1 MRKCFLTFLACPV
14 QEKKKNIKFLLAS
27 LKTATNSKISG
38 ITFFS
43 EQLLQSGGYPKAE
56 ASSLTSVIIRIFII
70 SYFIEAERNFFL
82 YFLHKKTSINCENL
96 QRSFQKC
103 CFDFQ
108 DLSIPKAI
116 HLVNYPFKR
125 KFANAEEGWVALPFV
140 WKQQGRGSAL
150 KQTFINPCPDSAFL
164 KKFGYGSWVRFIRAI
179 FAAFYTQI
187 CVSCYVSYAI

>member
-1 MRKCFLTFLACPV
+1 VLHIYKSFWQFTFKGIGSQDEYFLKACKINSEPYFLYMRKCFLTFLACPV

-125 KFANAEEGWVALPFV
+125 KFANAEEG
-140 WKQQGRGSAL
+140 
-150 KQTFINPCPDSAFL
+150 
-164 KKFGYGSWVRFIRAI
+164 
-179 FAAFYTQI
+179 
-187 CVSCYVSYAI
+187 